1 MQFRQVNKRE
11 RNRKIARYVFYGKKL
26 LLLGL
31 FLSFLRVGL
40 EMLAPKV
47 VGDILDKLLKE
58 GIGIVNGPIFFK
70 MLGLYLLI
78 SIGNSYFQYAGN
90 VAFSKAAGQITDRVR
105 RDAFS
110 HLQKFPISYFDNLP
124 VGTVVSRITN
134 DSKNLQILFEMVLWQ
149 VTVALLSVA
158 GVYIAILRIN
168 PTLALWGI
176 LPWPVFL
183 LLMWDYK
190 KRSAVLRKNIRDR
203 LSDIN
208 AQTHESV
215 TGMKILQAFGME
227 KRVREDFDRKNKEW
241 LKNNT
246 QFNKLMGWSSF
257 NIIFLLRQL
266 ITIALLFYF
275 GYGVITKAYPV
286 SAGLLY
292 ILVNYSGLIF
302 NQIQNL
308 MQNIGNLETALT
320 AADHIF
326 ELLNQPVPLME
337 EKEKIFGADVEFSH
351 IHFAY
356 VENEP
361 VLKDVSFRVEAGKT
375 LAFVGATGSG
385 KSSVMN
391 LLFRFYDPDEGN
403 ICIGGKDIQ
412 TVSPRELRKN
422 MGIVLQEP
430 YLFTGNLYSNISLNH
445 PKISREQAKEALI
458 AVGGGHLLDRDK
470 GLDAEVTEKGETYSA
485 GERQLISFARA
496 LAHNPKILVLDEAT
510 SNVDSETEQKISEA
524 VKVLEKNRTALI
536 IAHRL
541 STIRHADHI
550 IVLDKGR
557 IVEQGKHEELM
568 KKHGEYY
575 RLYQFQSRN
584 AA

>member
-1 MQFRQVNKRE
+1 
-11 RNRKIARYVFYGKKL
+11 
-26 LLLGL
+26 
-31 FLSFLRVGL
+31 
-40 EMLAPKV
+40 
-47 VGDILDKLLKE
+47 
-58 GIGIVNGPIFFK
+58 
-70 MLGLYLLI
+70 
-78 SIGNSYFQYAGN
+78 
-90 VAFSKAAGQITDRVR
+90 
-105 RDAFS
+105 
-110 HLQKFPISYFDNLP
+110 
-124 VGTVVSRITN
+124 
-134 DSKNLQILFEMVLWQ
+134 
-149 VTVALLSVA
+149 
-158 GVYIAILRIN
+158 
-168 PTLALWGI
+168 
-176 LPWPVFL
+176 
-183 LLMWDYK
+183 
-190 KRSAVLRKNIRDR
+190 
-203 LSDIN
+203 
-208 AQTHESV
+208 
-215 TGMKILQAFGME
+215 
-227 KRVREDFDRKNKEW
+227 
-241 LKNNT
+241 
-246 QFNKLMGWSSF
+246 
-257 NIIFLLRQL
+257 
-266 ITIALLFYF
+266 
-275 GYGVITKAYPV
+275 
-286 SAGLLY
+286 
-292 ILVNYSGLIF
+292 
-302 NQIQNL
+302 
-308 MQNIGNLETALT
+308 
-320 AADHIF
+320 
-326 ELLNQPVPLME
+326 
-337 EKEKIFGADVEFSH
+337 
-351 IHFAY
+351 
-356 VENEP
+356 
-361 VLKDVSFRVEAGKT
+361 
-375 LAFVGATGSG
+375 
-385 KSSVMN
+385 MN